1 MHRIHR
7 FPLILLFSVA
17 CCLPRVLSSDGPF
30 DGALPVPADY
40 ATGFA
45 SITEEQSR
53 EVLRTLVD
61 GDMRGRG
68 TGQEG
73 FQKAAVWV
81 SEQLKAC
88 GFQPAGEN
96 GSWFQNMPF
105 IRLNTLPDQCHVHIA
120 GQPCVVGTDV
130 GISTWNGQFKGQLK
144 VVLAKLGEQRPEIAD
159 GQFADC
165 LVVVRGRRRFSA
177 DDPWLLKGKPAAVL
191 LVADGGQ
198 VRNEAVNQTEQPL
211 SAFPAASVV
220 RTAANLIA
228 TACGQ
233 DTQFFPEADPAESA
247 LVVADAALKAECSL
261 AIERDPIDVPNVIG
275 WYPGSDPA
283 VSHEHICI
291 GAHLD
296 HLGVQRGELYPGAD
310 DNGSGSA
317 AIIQIARALH
327 ANPIKPRRSVLFIAF
342 CAEERG
348 LLGSRHYART
358 PTKPLDD
365 MLCMLNIDMIGRDE
379 ELPNEPAEQNRNT
392 IHLVGSQLESTG
404 FHQLVLEQNRHVGF
418 VFEYDEE
425 QTVAYRSDQASFAD
439 KGIPV
444 SFLFGGFNPYYHKT
458 TDTLDGIN
466 FSKIANAARL
476 NYLVLM
482 RAAENGRFT
491 KDVKAAA
498 DRKQ

>member
-1 MHRIHR
+1 MLRFLR
-7 FPLILLFSVA
+7 FPLLVLFA
-17 CCLPRVLSSDGPF
+17 ATCCLPKAFSTDGPF
-30 DGALPVPADY
+30 AGAVPVSADY
-40 ATGFA
+40 AAGFS

-53 EVLRTLVD
+53 EILSTLV
-61 GDMRGRG
+61 GGEMRGRG

-81 SEQLKAC
+81 AEQLKAC
-88 GFQPAGEN
+88 GFEPAGEN
-96 GSWFQNMPF
+96 GSWYQNMPF
-105 IRLNTLPDQCHVHIA
+105 IRLNTLPDQCQVQIA
-120 GQPCVVGTDV
+120 GKSCVVGTDV
-130 GISTWNGQFKGQLK
+130 GISSWNGEYKGDLQI
-144 VVLAKLGEQRPEIAD
+144 VLVKLGEQRPEITE
-159 GQFADC
+159 GQFANC
-165 LVVVRGRRRFSA
+165 LVVVRGRRRFAA
-177 DDPWLLKGKPAAVL
+177 DDAWLLKGKPAAVM

-198 VRNEAVNQTEQPL
+198 VRNEAVNQTEQQP
-211 SAFPAASVV
+211 SAFPAVSVV
-220 RTAANLIA
+220 RSAANLIA
-228 TACGQ
+228 AACGQ
-233 DTQFFPEADPAESA
+233 DAQFFPEGEPAESA
-247 LVVADAALKAECSL
+247 LLTVESAVKASCSL
-261 AIERDPIDVPNVIG
+261 AVERDPIDVPNVIG

-283 VSHEHICI
+283 LRHEHICI

-317 AIIQIARALH
+317 AIIQIAKAIH
-327 ANPIKPRRSVLFIAF
+327 ANPVKPRRSVLFIAF

-348 LLGSRHYART
+348 LLGSRHYARN

-379 ELPNEPAEQNRNT
+379 ELPNEPADQNRNT

-404 FHQLVLEQNRHVGF
+404 FHQLVLEMNRHVGF

-458 TDTLDGIN
+458 TDTMDGIN

-482 RAAENGRFT
+482 RAAESGRFT

-498 DRKQ
+498 EKKQ

>member
-1 MHRIHR
+1 MLRIPR
-7 FPLILLFSVA
+7 FLLLLLLAAS
-17 CCLPRVLSSDGPF
+17 CCLPQALSTDGPF
-30 DGALPVPADY
+30 AGAVPVPADY
-40 ATGFA
+40 SAGFS

-53 EVLRTLVD
+53 EILNTLVE
-61 GDMRGRG
+61 GEMRGRG

-73 FQKAAVWV
+73 FLKAAAWV
-81 SEQLKAC
+81 AEQLEDC
-88 GFQPAGEN
+88 GFEPAGEN
-96 GSWFQNMPF
+96 GTWYQNMAF
-105 IRLNTLPDQCHVHIA
+105 IRMNTLPDRCSVRVA
-120 GQPCVVGTDV
+120 GKLCVSGGDV
-130 GISTWNGQFKGQLK
+130 GISTWNGEFSGKLR
-144 VVLAKLGEQRPEIAD
+144 VVFARLGEQRPEITE

-165 LVVVRGRRRFSA
+165 LVVVRGRRRFA
-177 DDPWLLKGKPAAVL
+177 AEDPWLLKGKPAAVL

-198 VRNEAVNQTEQPL
+198 VRNEAVNQTEQQPG
-211 SAFPAASVV
+211 PVPVVSVV
-220 RTAANLIA
+220 RAAANLLA
-228 TACGQ
+228 AACGQ
-233 DTQFFPEADPAESA
+233 DPEFFPETEPSESV
-247 LVVADAALKAECSL
+247 LVTSDAAIQAECAL
-261 AIERDPIDVPNVIG
+261 AVERDAVDVPNVIG

-283 VSHEHICI
+283 VRDEHICI

-296 HLGVQRGELYPGAD
+296 HLGVQRGETYPGAD

-317 AIIQIARALH
+317 AIVQIARAIH

-348 LLGSRHYART
+348 LLGSRHYARN
-358 PTKPLDD
+358 PTRPIEN

-404 FHQLVLEQNRHVGF
+404 FHNLVLEMNRHVGF

-444 SFLFGGFNPYYHKT
+444 SFLFGGFNPYYHKPS
-458 TDTLDGIN
+458 DTLEGIN

-482 RAAENGRFT
+482 RAAESGRFT

-498 DRKQ
+498 EKK

>member
-1 MHRIHR
+1 MLRIPR
-7 FPLILLFSVA
+7 CLLLLLISAV
-17 CCLPRVLSSDGPF
+17 CSLPQALSTDGPF
-30 DGALPVPADY
+30 AGAVPVAADF

-53 EVLRTLVD
+53 EVLSTLVE

-81 SEQLKAC
+81 AEQLKAC

-96 GSWFQNMPF
+96 GSWYQNMPF
-105 IRLNTLPDQCHVHIA
+105 IRMNTLPDQCHVHIA
-120 GQPCVVGTDV
+120 GKPCVAGTDV
-130 GISTWNGQFKGQLK
+130 GISIWNGDYKGQLK
-144 VVLAKLGEQRPEIAD
+144 VVLAKLGEQRPEITD

-165 LVVVRGRRRFSA
+165 LVVVRGRRRFAA
-177 DDPWLLKGKPAAVL
+177 DDAWLLKGKPAAVL

-198 VRNEAVNQTEQPL
+198 VRNEAVNQTEQQL

-228 TACGQ
+228 AACGQ
-233 DTQFFPEADPAESA
+233 DAQFFPEADPTESV
-247 LVVADAALKAECSL
+247 LVVPDPAVTADCSL
-261 AIERDPIDVPNVIG
+261 AIERDSIDVPNVVG

-283 VSHEHICI
+283 VNHEHICI

-317 AIIQIARALH
+317 AIIQIARAIH

-348 LLGSRHYART
+348 LLGSRHYARN
-358 PTKPLDD
+358 PTKPLED
-365 MLCMLNIDMIGRDE
+365 MVCMLNIDMIGRDE
-379 ELPNEPAEQNRNT
+379 ELPNEPADQNRNT

-404 FHQLVLEQNRHVGF
+404 FHKLVLEQNKHVGF

-466 FSKIANAARL
+466 YSKIANAARL

-482 RAAENGRFT
+482 SAAESGRFT

-498 DRKQ
+498 EKKQ